1 MLLSDSTSFAGFL
14 INVVAV
20 FILALWLWLLVM
32 TASDLFR
39 RSDVSDAGK
48 FLWALL
54 LVGLPYV
61 GTFAYILSEGAG
73 MAERK
78 RVQAEETR
86 DALRQ
91 LAGFSPADELHKLD
105 RLQAENVISREEYLM
120 LRSRLV
126 G

>member
-1 MLLSDSTSFAGFL
+1 MLLSNGSSFAGL
-14 INVVAV
+14 LVNAVAV
-20 FILALWLWLLVM
+20 FIVVLWVWLLVT
-32 TASDLFR
+32 TASDLLR
-39 RSDVSDAGK
+39 RRDLSDAGK
-48 FLWALL
+48 FLWAVL

-78 RVQAEETR
+78 TAQTEEMR
-86 DALRQ
+86 DAVRQ
-91 LAGFSPADELHKLD
+91 FVGFSTVDELLKLD
-105 RLQAENVISREEYLM
+105 RLKAQNVISNEEYLM

>member
-1 MLLSDSTSFAGFL
+1 MLLSEERSFGTFL
-14 INVVAV
+14 IDGVAV
-20 FILALWLWLLVM
+20 FIVVLWLWLLVV
-32 TASDLFR
+32 TTTDLMR
-39 RSDVSDAGK
+39 RRDLSEFGK
-48 FLWALL
+48 FLWAVL

-61 GTFAYILSEGAG
+61 GTFAYILREGSG

-78 RVQAEETR
+78 KMQAEELR

-91 LAGFSPADELHKLD
+91 LVGFGPAGELLKLNE
-105 RLQAENVISREEYLM
+105 LKEHNVISREEYLM

>member
-1 MLLSDSTSFAGFL
+1 MLLSDATSFAGFL
-14 INVVAV
+14 IDAVAV
-20 FILALWLWLLVM
+20 FIFVLWLWLLVT
-32 TASDLFR
+32 TAIDLFR
-39 RSDVSDAGK
+39 RSDVSDVGK
-48 FLWALL
+48 FLWAVI

-61 GTFAYILSEGAG
+61 GTFAYILREGTG

-78 RVQAEETR
+78 RVQAEELR

-91 LAGFSPADELHKLD
+91 LVGFSPADELLKLD
-105 RLQAENVISREEYLM
+105 RLKAQNVITKEEYLM

>member
-1 MLLSDSTSFAGFL
+1 
-14 INVVAV
+14 V
-20 FILALWLWLLVM
+20 FIFVLWLWLLVT
-32 TASDLFR
+32 TAIDLFR
-39 RSDVSDAGK
+39 RSDVSDVGK
-48 FLWALL
+48 FLWAVI

-61 GTFAYILSEGAG
+61 GTFAYILREGTG

-78 RVQAEETR
+78 RVQAEELR

-91 LAGFSPADELHKLD
+91 LVGFSPVDELLKLD
-105 RLQAENVISREEYLM
+105 RLKAQNVISKEEYLM

>member
-14 INVVAV
+14 IDIVAV
-20 FILALWLWLLVM
+20 FIFVLWLWLLV
-32 TASDLFR
+32 TAANDLFR
-39 RSDVSDAGK
+39 RGDVSGVGK
-48 FLWALL
+48 FLWAVL

-61 GTFAYILSEGAG
+61 GTFAYILSEGSG

-78 RVQAEETR
+78 RAQAEETR

-91 LAGFSPADELHKLD
+91 LVGFSPADELRKLD
-105 RLQAENVISREEYLM
+105 RLKAQNVISAEEYLM

>member
-1 MLLSDSTSFAGFL
+1 MLLSDGTSFAAFL
-14 INVVAV
+14 IDIVAV
-20 FILALWLWLLVM
+20 FIFVLWLWLLVI
-32 TASDLFR
+32 TATDLFR
-39 RSDVSDAGK
+39 RNDMTDVGK
-48 FLWALL
+48 FLWAVL

-78 RVQAEETR
+78 RAQAEEMH

-91 LAGFSPADELHKLD
+91 LVGFSPADELLKLD
-105 RLQAENVISREEYLM
+105 RLKAQNVISNEEYLM

>member
-14 INVVAV
+14 INIVAV
-20 FILALWLWLLVM
+20 FSFALWMWLLVM
-32 TASDLFR
+32 MASDLFR
-39 RSDVSDAGK
+39 RSDVSDVGK
-48 FLWALL
+48 FLWAVL

-61 GTFAYILSEGAG
+61 GTFAYILSAGVG

-78 RVQAEETR
+78 RAEAEETR